1 MGLDFFPFVL
11 ILAIWE
17 CQHSPFLGIPLVGDR
32 PPSFLFFR
40 AGTFLRSGV
49 FAYLTGHPRRE
60 PGDECKSRRKKT
72 EFSFCLSAAGKI
84 KRSWDFEIKEAPGG
98 SPGSFTSNENHRLGR
113 WIFIWLSFPRVGGP
127 QDSGICRFIKNKP
140 CLLEVIQHLGGG
152 FCGRF
157 LR

>member
-84 KRSWDFEIKEAPGG
+84 KRSWDFETKEASGG
-98 SPGSFTSNENHRLGR
+98 SPGSFTSTYKVGAQAKYKGENLRCN
-113 WIFIWLSFPRVGGP
+113 SN
-127 QDSGICRFIKNKP
+127 IKSALAKGT
-140 CLLEVIQHLGGG
+140 EKS
-152 FCGRF
+152 
-157 LR
+157 